1 MLFGYQLPSLKNI
14 INLFNWNSILTV
26 QEKDEVELSIAT
38 LIDNF
43 IEGDPLGFSNS
54 YFELK
59 LKDYVFKNMLISL
72 REIFVCNCDGNNNN
86 KINKTANFFE
96 NKAEKEKKLEK

>member
-14 INLFNWNSILTV
+14 INLFNWKSILTV

-43 IEGDPLGFSNS
+43 IEGDPLGFSS
-54 YFELK
+54 PYFELK
-59 LKDYVFKNMLISL
+59 LNFRKSVIHIVYVAHQRLYVFLD
-72 REIFVCNCDGNNNN
+72 CY
-86 KINKTANFFE
+86 FFILV
-96 NKAEKEKKLEK
+96 KY